1 MLKHK
6 RRVARE
12 THSAIPFT
20 VTRGRAV
27 IEIHP
32 THQGTHLSERT
43 TTEWQAMK
51 TMVSSDASHALVSD
65 SSVLNRS
72 RSQLDLVFNGD
83 GSMTVDVFLRRLR
96 TRAMNAGK
104 LRDPDWMADYLSTC
118 IGGPAL
124 AWYESLDDD
133 TQQDWKRLRTS
144 LIQKFAP
151 EIR

>member
-12 THSAIPFT
+12 TQSVISFI
-20 VTRGRAV
+20 VTRGRSV
-27 IEIHP
+27 IGIHP
-32 THQGTHLSERT
+32 THKGPHLSETT
-43 TTEWQAMK
+43 TTEGQAMK
-51 TMVSSDASHALVSD
+51 TMVSSETSHALVSD

-118 IGGPAL
+118 IEGPAL

-133 TQQDWKRLRTS
+133 TQQDWKRLRIL
-144 LIQKFAP
+144 LIQRFAP